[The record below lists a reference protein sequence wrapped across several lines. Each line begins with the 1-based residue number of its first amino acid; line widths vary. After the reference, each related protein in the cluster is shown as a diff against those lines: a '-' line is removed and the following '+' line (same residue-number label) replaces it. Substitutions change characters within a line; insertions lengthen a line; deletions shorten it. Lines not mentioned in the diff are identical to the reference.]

1 MDSAYVRI
9 GMSVDMRAYVGG
21 VGVAVVCSTHGTS
34 PPPSP
39 SSSLLPP
46 ACITQ
51 LGAIV
56 SPLYPTFLRLPLPR
70 DPRDRHARTHVTSE
84 CAAKMNDVARAAVP
98 RDSSYIWHD
107 QCY

>member
-1 MDSAYVRI
+1 
-9 GMSVDMRAYVGG
+9 MSVDMRAYVGG

-70 DPRDRHARTHVTSE
+70 DPRDRHARTQP
-84 CAAKMNDVARAAVP
+84 RAALQHTYNTTLLATAASVI
-98 RDSSYIWHD
+98 SSSSNQQQQH
-107 QCY
+107 

>member
-1 MDSAYVRI
+1 
-9 GMSVDMRAYVGG
+9 MSVDMRAYVGG

-39 SSSLLPP
+39 SSSLLPL

-56 SPLYPTFLRLPLPR
+56 SQIYLSMSQHATGSTTGFLVAS
-70 DPRDRHARTHVTSE
+70 DRQNPFGSFIHIV
-84 CAAKMNDVARAAVP
+84 KY
-98 RDSSYIWHD
+98 SST
-107 QCY
+107 